1 MCEFRLNEGEAV
13 ILQIFAT
20 THLLFLGLE
29 KWHNLVIMFFNI
41 LGYGYWWRKPLKKN
55 ILIGWKKSSD
65 TENNFEEEKIEVWS
79 WEQDA
84 LLG

>member
-1 MCEFRLNEGEAV
+1 MHISKDCYSLLKVVILIFFLAHIFFLYLELWVNGIVKLCEFRLNEGEAV

-41 LGYGYWWRKPLKKN
+41 LGYGYW
-55 ILIGWKKSSD
+55 
-65 TENNFEEEKIEVWS
+65 
-79 WEQDA
+79 
-84 LLG
+84 